1 MTAQQLRADDERFH
15 GTVVGKELLDLLK
28 MLHRICASGVLHL
41 EADFNR
47 ASLCLDGGSI
57 RAAFFNDLSGPS
69 ALSRIIL
76 IGRSR
81 FSFELATA
89 HTVAGYARNI
99 LKDTGLILS
108 TVEAM
113 LEDAEA
119 VSATAAAQAQADRS
133 VHAERPAQQERM
145 AQTQAS
151 GRSAVADA
159 VARTL
164 AASAAGAAA
173 HTESAGSISGIYA
186 ASDLPQAAA
195 RSSTDA
201 GCDGAGTIRVSSFL
215 PPEPGAVLGKC
226 ELLSE
231 IGRGASSIVYR
242 AHHRALGLE
251 VVLKVLMQEHEDADS
266 HRQLTI
272 NEARLLARL
281 NHPNILRVF
290 DFTDYGRWPHLVV
303 ELVDGQ
309 PLARLIRDRRV
320 LPTDE
325 ALPLFCQ
332 AAEALGYAHATLGVV
347 HCDLKPENILLTRD
361 QQVKLAD
368 FGLAKSTLT
377 AADANRLFANGAVA
391 GTPSYIAPEQ
401 VQGGRAACDH
411 RSDIYS
417 LGATLYHAVTGRTPF
432 NDPDPV
438 QLMVKRL
445 SEAPIPPHLVNPKVE
460 RRISQFIMSMMARDP
475 QNRMQSWDEV
485 LELLGDLLETM
496 APSTDRYRGATEGE
510 NKIIR
515 RRTSFWNYVPNRL
528 FRRASTDAKD
538 VG

>member
-15 GTVVGKELLDLLK
+15 GTVVGKELLDLVK

-57 RAAFFNDLSGPS
+57 RAAFFNELSGSP

-76 IGRSR
+76 IGRAIFR
-81 FSFELATA
+81 FELATA

-99 LKDTGLILS
+99 LKDTGIILS

-113 LEDAEA
+113 MEAAELAPAATVPIPVTRTIPAAIPVPTPTFSKSIPAAIPVPKVEPTPTATSVYTASDAA
-119 VSATAAAQAQADRS
+119 
-133 VHAERPAQQERM
+133 P
-145 AQTQAS
+145 
-151 GRSAVADA
+151 
-159 VARTL
+159 
-164 AASAAGAAA
+164 ASARDA
-173 HTESAGSISGIYA
+173 TESGYEGGASI
-186 ASDLPQAAA
+186 
-195 RSSTDA
+195 
-201 GCDGAGTIRVSSFL
+201 IRVSSFL

-242 AHHRALGLE
+242 ALHRALGLE

-309 PLARLIRDRRV
+309 PLDRLIRDRRV
-320 LPTDE
+320 LATDE
-325 ALPLFCQ
+325 ALPLICQ
-332 AAEALGYAHATLGVV
+332 AAEALGYAHVTLGVV

-361 QQVKLAD
+361 LQVKLAD
-368 FGLAKSTLT
+368 FGLAKSSLS
-377 AADANRLFANGAVA
+377 AADDNRLFANGTVA

-460 RRISQFIMSMMARDP
+460 RRVSQLIMSMMARDP
-475 QNRMQSWDEV
+475 ANRMQTWDEV
-485 LELLGDLLETM
+485 LELLGDLLETL
-496 APSTDRYRGATEGE
+496 APSTDRYRGTTEGDG
-510 NKIIR
+510 KVIR

>member
-1 MTAQQLRADDERFH
+1 MTQQLRADDERFH
-15 GTVVGKELLDLLK
+15 GTVVGKELIDLLK

-57 RAAFFNDLSGPS
+57 RAAFFNDLSGSP

-76 IGRSR
+76 IGRAGFR
-81 FSFELATA
+81 FELATA

-113 LEDAEA
+113 LEAAEPAPEPVVA
-119 VSATAAAQAQADRS
+119 VAPVLSAAAMAAI
-133 VHAERPAQQERM
+133 PA
-145 AQTQAS
+145 AIP
-151 GRSAVADA
+151 VAP
-159 VARTL
+159 
-164 AASAAGAAA
+164 AASAQAI
-173 HTESAGSISGIYA
+173 GSTSGLYA
-186 ASDLPQAAA
+186 ASEIVQSA
-195 RSSTDA
+195 RGSTESNYE
-201 GCDGAGTIRVSSFL
+201 GASTIRVSSFL

-242 AHHRALGLE
+242 AQHRALGLE

-290 DFTDYGRWPHLVV
+290 DFTDYGRWPHLVI

-309 PLARLIRDRRV
+309 PLDRLIRDRRV
-320 LPTDE
+320 LPTED
-325 ALPLFCQ
+325 ALPLICQ

-347 HCDLKPENILLTRD
+347 HCDLKPENILLTKD
-361 QQVKLAD
+361 LQVKIAD

-377 AADANRLFANGAVA
+377 AADTNRLFANGAVA

-485 LELLGDLLETM
+485 LELLGDLLETL
-496 APSTDRYRGATEGE
+496 APSTERYRGATEGD
-510 NKIIR
+510 NKVIR

>member
-1 MTAQQLRADDERFH
+1 MDTMTAQQLRADDERFH
-15 GTVVGKELLDLLK
+15 GTVVGKELLDLVK
-28 MLHRICASGVLHL
+28 MLHRICASGVLHV

-57 RAAFFNDLSGPS
+57 RAAFFNELSGSP

-76 IGRSR
+76 IGRAVFR
-81 FSFELATA
+81 FELATA

-99 LKDTGLILS
+99 VKDTGLILS

-113 LEDAEA
+113 LEAAEPA
-119 VSATAAAQAQADRS
+119 PASVAAASPVRSATPLSAIPAAIP
-133 VHAERPAQQERM
+133 VP
-145 AQTQAS
+145 TP
-151 GRSAVADA
+151 
-159 VARTL
+159 
-164 AASAAGAAA
+164 AAS
-173 HTESAGSISGIYA
+173 TEPIGSTSGIYA
-186 ASDLPQAAA
+186 ASELIQPTTQAVA
-195 RSSTDA
+195 RGATDA
-201 GCDGAGTIRVSSFL
+201 GYDGASTIRVSSFL

-242 AHHRALGLE
+242 AQHRALGLE
-251 VVLKVLMQEHEDADS
+251 VVLKVLMQEHDDADS

-309 PLARLIRDRRV
+309 PLDRLIRDRRV

-325 ALPLFCQ
+325 ALPLICQ
-332 AAEALGYAHATLGVV
+332 AAEALGYAHETLGVV

-361 QQVKLAD
+361 LQVKLAD
-368 FGLAKSTLT
+368 FGLAKSSLT
-377 AADANRLFANGAVA
+377 ASDTNRLFANGAVA

-485 LELLGDLLETM
+485 LELLGDLLETL

-510 NKIIR
+510 NKVIR

>member
-1 MTAQQLRADDERFH
+1 MMTAQQLRADDERFH

-47 ASLCLDGGSI
+47 ASICLDGGSI

-76 IGRSR
+76 IGRST

-119 VSATAAAQAQADRS
+119 ASATAAAVVQAGKTAQAGKPASAEKAAQAQ
-133 VHAERPAQQERM
+133 
-145 AQTQAS
+145 TT
-151 GRSAVADA
+151 GRSAVAEA
-159 VARTL
+159 VAQTL
-164 AASAAGAAA
+164 AAQVSQA
-173 HTESAGSISGIYA
+173 EPVGSISGIYA
-186 ASDLPQAAA
+186 ASDLPQTAA
-195 RSSTDA
+195 RGSTDA
-201 GCDGAGTIRVSSFL
+201 GHDGEGTIRVSSFL

-332 AAEALGYAHATLGVV
+332 AAEALGYAHAMLGVV

-377 AADANRLFANGAVA
+377 AADTNRLFANGAVA

-417 LGATLYHAVTGRTPF
+417 FGATLYHAVTGRTPF

-475 QNRMQSWDEV
+475 ANRMQSWDEV
-485 LELLGDLLETM
+485 LDLLGDLLETM
-496 APSTDRYRGATEGE
+496 APSTDRYRGATENE
-510 NKIIR
+510 NKVIR

>member
-1 MTAQQLRADDERFH
+1 MTTMTVQQLRADDERFH
-15 GTVVGKELLDLLK
+15 GTVTGKELLDLIK

-57 RAAFFNDLSGPS
+57 RAAFFNELRGAP
-69 ALSRIIL
+69 ALSRIIM
-76 IGRSR
+76 IGRAEFR
-81 FSFELATA
+81 FELATA

-99 LKDTGLILS
+99 LKDTALILT
-108 TVEAM
+108 TVEALM
-113 LEDAEA
+113 NEVSE
-119 VSATAAAQAQADRS
+119 VSAAQVRPAMPAPRPVINAAITTTIAGRAAAQRS
-133 VHAERPAQQERM
+133 HEPTPAATAM
-145 AQTQAS
+145 YSAS
-151 GRSAVADA
+151 EVA
-159 VARTL
+159 
-164 AASAAGAAA
+164 SSGAFDTPDTAF
-173 HTESAGSISGIYA
+173 
-186 ASDLPQAAA
+186 SDSP
-195 RSSTDA
+195 S
-201 GCDGAGTIRVSSFL
+201 TIRVSSFM

-226 ELLSE
+226 ELLAE

-242 AHHRALGLE
+242 AQHRSLNLE
-251 VVLKVLMQEHEDADS
+251 VVLKVLMQEHDDADS
-266 HRQLTI
+266 HRQLTL

-290 DFTDYGRWPHLVV
+290 DFTDYGRWPHLVI

-309 PLARLIRDRRV
+309 PLDRLIRDRRT
-320 LPTDE
+320 LATDE
-325 ALPLFCQ
+325 ALPLICQ
-332 AAEALGYAHATLGVV
+332 AAEALCYANATLGVV
-347 HCDLKPENILLTRD
+347 HCDIKPENILLTRD
-361 QQVKLAD
+361 MQVKLAD
-368 FGLAKSTLT
+368 FGLAKSRHSQGDT
-377 AADANRLFANGAVA
+377 DHLFGNGTVA

-460 RRISQFIMSMMARDP
+460 RRVSQLIMSMMARDP
-475 QNRMQSWDEV
+475 ANRVQTWDEL
-485 LELLGDLLETM
+485 LELLGDILDTL
-496 APSTDRYRGATEGE
+496 APSTDRFRGETEAEG
-510 NKIIR
+510 KVIR

-528 FRRASTDAKD
+528 FRRTSSDSKD

>member
-1 MTAQQLRADDERFH
+1 M
-15 GTVVGKELLDLLK
+15 
-28 MLHRICASGVLHL
+28 
-41 EADFNR
+41 
-47 ASLCLDGGSI
+47 
-57 RAAFFNDLSGPS
+57 
-69 ALSRIIL
+69 
-76 IGRSR
+76 
-81 FSFELATA
+81 
-89 HTVAGYARNI
+89 
-99 LKDTGLILS
+99 
-108 TVEAM
+108 
-113 LEDAEA
+113 
-119 VSATAAAQAQADRS
+119 
-133 VHAERPAQQERM
+133 
-145 AQTQAS
+145 
-151 GRSAVADA
+151 
-159 VARTL
+159 
-164 AASAAGAAA
+164 
-173 HTESAGSISGIYA
+173 
-186 ASDLPQAAA
+186 
-195 RSSTDA
+195 
-201 GCDGAGTIRVSSFL
+201 

-231 IGRGASSIVYR
+231 LGRGASSIVYR
-242 AHHRALGLE
+242 AYHRALGLE
-251 VVLKVLMQEHEDADS
+251 VVLKVLMQEHDDADS

-309 PLARLIRDRRV
+309 PLDRLIRDRRV
-320 LPTDE
+320 LPTED
-325 ALPLFCQ
+325 ALPLICQ

-361 QQVKLAD
+361 LQVKIAD

-377 AADANRLFANGAVA
+377 ADTNRLFANGAVA

-485 LELLGDLLETM
+485 LELLGDLLETL
-496 APSTDRYRGATEGE
+496 APSTDRYRGATEGDA
-510 NKIIR
+510 KVIR

>member
-1 MTAQQLRADDERFH
+1 
-15 GTVVGKELLDLLK
+15 

-41 EADFNR
+41 EADANR

-57 RAAFFNDLSGPS
+57 RSAFFNDLSGSS
-69 ALSRIIL
+69 ALSRVIL
-76 IGRSR
+76 IGRS
-81 FSFELATA
+81 SFTFKLATA

-99 LKDTGLILS
+99 HKDTALILT

-113 LEDAEA
+113 LEDAEPTA
-119 VSATAAAQAQADRS
+119 EIPVPVTAAAAVTPRSTLTTRHASRITVQAPPSPSRVEPTPS
-133 VHAERPAQQERM
+133 AE
-145 AQTQAS
+145 S
-151 GRSAVADA
+151 
-159 VARTL
+159 
-164 AASAAGAAA
+164 
-173 HTESAGSISGIYA
+173 SISGLYPTLDEA
-186 ASDLPQAAA
+186 QTEDRGATESGYTESGYPKSDNTESGNTESGNKAA
-195 RSSTDA
+195 RTV
-201 GCDGAGTIRVSSFL
+201 RVSSFL
-215 PPEPGAVLGKC
+215 PPEPGAMLGKC

-242 AHHRALGLE
+242 AQHRALGVE
-251 VVLKVLMQEHEDADS
+251 VVLKVLMQEHDDADS

-272 NEARLLARL
+272 NEARLLAHL

-320 LPTDE
+320 LPTEE

-361 QQVKLAD
+361 LQVKLAD
-368 FGLAKSTLT
+368 FGLAKSSLT
-377 AADANRLFANGAVA
+377 ATEDNRLFANGAVA

-401 VQGGRAACDH
+401 VQGGRTACDH

-417 LGATLYHAVTGRTPF
+417 LGATLYHTVTGRTPF

-485 LELLGDLLETM
+485 LELLGDLLETL
-496 APSTDRYRGATEGE
+496 APSTDRYRGATEGD
-510 NKIIR
+510 NKVIR

>member
-1 MTAQQLRADDERFH
+1 MDTMTAQQLRADDERFH
-15 GTVVGKELLDLLK
+15 GTVVGKELLDLVK

-41 EADFNR
+41 EADLNR
-47 ASLCLDGGSI
+47 ASLCLDGGAI
-57 RAAFFNDLSGPS
+57 RAAFFNELVGAP

-76 IGRSR
+76 IGRSVFR
-81 FSFELATA
+81 FELATA

-99 LKDTGLILS
+99 HKDTALILA

-113 LEDAEA
+113 LAEA
-119 VSATAAAQAQADRS
+119 EAAEPAPAARSVSSPTPTPLPALAIASTVAVDPTITAGIHTSRPVRDPEPTPSATAIYTASDAREAAELA
-133 VHAERPAQQERM
+133 
-145 AQTQAS
+145 
-151 GRSAVADA
+151 ADA
-159 VARTL
+159 AYGG
-164 AASAAGAAA
+164 AS
-173 HTESAGSISGIYA
+173 
-186 ASDLPQAAA
+186 
-195 RSSTDA
+195 
-201 GCDGAGTIRVSSFL
+201 TIRVAAFL

-226 ELLSE
+226 ELVSE
-231 IGRGASSIVYR
+231 IGRGASSIVYK
-242 AHHRALGLE
+242 AQHRSLGLD
-251 VVLKVLMQEHEDADS
+251 VVVKVLMQEHDDADS

-309 PLARLIRDRRV
+309 PLSRLIRERRT

-332 AAEALGYAHATLGVV
+332 AAEALAYAHATLGVV
-347 HCDLKPENILLTRD
+347 HCDLKPENILLTKD
-361 QQVKLAD
+361 DQVKLAD
-368 FGLAKSTLT
+368 FALAKSGV
-377 AADANRLFANGAVA
+377 AQGDIDRLFTNGRVA

-411 RSDIYS
+411 RSDIYA

-460 RRISQFIMSMMARDP
+460 RRVSQLIMSMMARDP
-475 QNRMQSWDEV
+475 QNRPQSWDEV
-485 LELLGDLLETM
+485 LELLGDILETL
-496 APSTDRYRGATEGE
+496 APSTDRYRGTTDADG
-510 NKIIR
+510 KIIR

>member
-1 MTAQQLRADDERFH
+1 MDTMTAQQLRADDERFH
-15 GTVVGKELLDLLK
+15 GTVAGKELLDLVK
-28 MLHRICASGVLHL
+28 MLHRICASGVLRV
-41 EADFNR
+41 EADSNR

-57 RAAFFNDLSGPS
+57 RSAFFNDLSGSP

-76 IGRSR
+76 VGRAVFR
-81 FSFELATA
+81 FELATA

-99 LKDTGLILS
+99 VKDTGLILS
-108 TVEAM
+108 TIEAI
-113 LEDAEA
+113 LEDAEPTAEIPAPVAAMAPLVAPAISAA
-119 VSATAAAQAQADRS
+119 V
-133 VHAERPAQQERM
+133 
-145 AQTQAS
+145 
-151 GRSAVADA
+151 
-159 VARTL
+159 L
-164 AASAAGAAA
+164 AAIPAAIPAATPA
-173 HTESAGSISGIYA
+173 ASTEPVGSVSGIYT
-186 ASDLPQAAA
+186 ASELPQTTRIATE
-195 RSSTDA
+195 S
-201 GCDGAGTIRVSSFL
+201 GHDGASTIRVSSFL

-242 AHHRALGLE
+242 AQHRALGLE
-251 VVLKVLMQEHEDADS
+251 VVLKVLMQEHDDADS
-266 HRQLTI
+266 HRQLTT

-309 PLARLIRDRRV
+309 PLDRLIRDRRV

-325 ALPLFCQ
+325 ALPLICQ

-361 QQVKLAD
+361 LQVKIAD
-368 FGLAKSTLT
+368 FGLAKSSLT
-377 AADANRLFANGAVA
+377 ASETNRLFANGAVA

-485 LELLGDLLETM
+485 LELLGDLLETL

-510 NKIIR
+510 NKVIR

>member
-1 MTAQQLRADDERFH
+1 MTSQQLRADDERFN
-15 GTVVGKELLDLLK
+15 GSVVGRELLDLVK

-57 RAAFFNDLSGPS
+57 RAAFFNDLSGSP
-69 ALSRIIL
+69 ALSRIIM
-76 IGRSR
+76 IGRAAFR
-81 FSFELATA
+81 FELATA
-89 HTVAGYARNI
+89 HTVAGYARNV

-113 LEDAEA
+113 LEE
-119 VSATAAAQAQADRS
+119 
-133 VHAERPAQQERM
+133 
-145 AQTQAS
+145 
-151 GRSAVADA
+151 
-159 VARTL
+159 
-164 AASAAGAAA
+164 
-173 HTESAGSISGIYA
+173 
-186 ASDLPQAAA
+186 AAA
-195 RSSTDA
+195 RAIPAAIPVPSVET
-201 GCDGAGTIRVSSFL
+201 AGTMSGRYSASEVQQHLQQHQQRSATESGSDGSATRRVSSFM

-242 AHHRALGLE
+242 AQHRALGLE
-251 VVLKVLMQEHEDADS
+251 VVLKVLMQEHDDADS

-309 PLARLIRDRRV
+309 PLDRLIRDRRV
-320 LPTDE
+320 LPTED
-325 ALPLFCQ
+325 ALPLICQ

-361 QQVKLAD
+361 LLVKIAD
-368 FGLAKSTLT
+368 FGLAKSTLS
-377 AADANRLFANGAVA
+377 ADTNRLFANGAVA

-475 QNRMQSWDEV
+475 ANRMQSWDEV
-485 LELLGDLLETM
+485 LELLGDLLETL
-496 APSTDRYRGATEGE
+496 APSTDRYRGATEGDA
-510 NKIIR
+510 KVIR

>member
-1 MTAQQLRADDERFH
+1 METMTAQQLRADDERFH
-15 GTVVGKELLDLLK
+15 GTVVGKELLDLVK

-57 RAAFFNDLSGPS
+57 RAAFFNDLSGPP

-76 IGRSR
+76 IGRAR
-81 FSFELATA
+81 FTFELATA

-99 LKDTGLILS
+99 LKDTGLILT

-113 LEDAEA
+113 LEDAEPAAEVPAAIPIPGTVVEAPANMRSTPTTRHSARISVTAPPSPA
-119 VSATAAAQAQADRS
+119 VVEPTPSAQS
-133 VHAERPAQQERM
+133 
-145 AQTQAS
+145 
-151 GRSAVADA
+151 
-159 VARTL
+159 
-164 AASAAGAAA
+164 
-173 HTESAGSISGIYA
+173 SISGLYPTLDLVPREA
-186 ASDLPQAAA
+186 AESDHGN
-195 RSSTDA
+195 STLR
-201 GCDGAGTIRVSSFL
+201 ISSFL

-242 AHHRALGLE
+242 AVHRSLGLE

-272 NEARLLARL
+272 NEARLLAHL

-320 LPTDE
+320 LPTEE

-368 FGLAKSTLT
+368 FGLAKSSLT
-377 AADANRLFANGAVA
+377 NGEANRLFANGAVA

-485 LELLGDLLETM
+485 LELLGDLLDTL
-496 APSTDRYRGATEGE
+496 APSTDRYRSATDGDG
-510 NKIIR
+510 KIIR